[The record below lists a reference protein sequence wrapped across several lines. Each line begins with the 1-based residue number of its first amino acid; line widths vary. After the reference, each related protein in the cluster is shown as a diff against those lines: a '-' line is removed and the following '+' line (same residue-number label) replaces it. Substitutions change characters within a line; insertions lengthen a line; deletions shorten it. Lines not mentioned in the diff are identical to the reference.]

1 MWGFIYQ
8 ALYRK
13 YRSRT
18 FDEVCGQEQVTETLK
33 AQVASGRLSHAYL
46 FIGTR
51 GTGKTSCAKILA
63 KAVNCEHPVNGNP
76 CCQCAACRGIDDG
89 TVLDVVEIDAA
100 SNNGVDN
107 IRALRDE
114 AIFSPASVKKRV
126 YIVDEVHMLSIAAFN
141 ALLKILEEPPEHL
154 MFILATTELR
164 KVPATILSRCQRYS
178 FRRLDVEVISKH
190 LDYIASQEGFK
201 LTHEASELLA
211 RLADGGMRDAISLLD
226 QCSSAPVI
234 DEATVLEAT
243 GLAGNR
249 RVASLL
255 SAVAKHDSAAA
266 LDTFAELWRDGKD
279 PASLLSDL
287 CSLMRDVLLLS
298 LAPKGG
304 RSLLSGAYDAKT
316 LAAFSRA
323 FTREELLRNMQRAQE
338 AIASL
343 KDNPSPRT
351 AVEICLV
358 TLCDP
363 GMGAGIPELTARISR
378 LEAGT
383 PPPRAP
389 AAPEIEDFDVPAPA
403 PAAPKAR
410 AEARP
415 APEAKAPRAPEPAP
429 QPEPEPTPE
438 PVPVREPAPVP
449 EPVPEPEPMPEP
461 GPERAPVP
469 EDGGYIRDEAEPTP
483 EPVGRYFEPAPEETL
498 PDRPDNLPE
507 PPAAN
512 SAADWQ
518 ALVAAL
524 NGRLRVGAHRLLT
537 DPLQVSGKLAGGK
550 LSITFMN
557 SFAEKQLNTT
567 ETLALFRSAAEALC
581 GGPVE
586 LQVYS
591 ENGGAKLASR
601 DLEELQRFK
610 QVKFI

>member
-1 MWGFIYQ
+1 MWGPIYQ

-33 AQVASGRLSHAYL
+33 AQIASGRLSHAYL

-89 TVLDVVEIDAA
+89 SVMDVVEIDAA

-178 FRRLDVEVISKH
+178 FRRLDTEVISKH
-190 LDYIASQEGFK
+190 LDYIAAQEGFK

-226 QCSSAPVI
+226 QCSNSPVI

-255 SAVAKHDSAAA
+255 SAIGKRDAGAA
-266 LDTFAELWRDGKD
+266 LDIFASLWRDGKD

-287 CSLMRDVLLLS
+287 CALMRDVLLLD

-304 RSLLSGAYDAKT
+304 RALLSGAYDDKT
-316 LAAFSRA
+316 LRA
-323 FTREELLRNMQRAQE
+323 FARSFTRAELLRNMRRAQE
-338 AIASL
+338 ALSSL
-343 KDNPSPRT
+343 RDNPSPRT

-363 GMGAGIPELTARISR
+363 GIAADLPELDARVSR
-378 LEAGT
+378 LEHGA

-389 AAPEIEDFDVPAPA
+389 SLEPEPE
-403 PAAPKAR
+403 R
-410 AEARP
+410 RP
-415 APEAKAPRAPEPAP
+415 EPVTEREPEPIPAPEPAP
-429 QPEPEPTPE
+429 
-438 PVPVREPAPVP
+438 APIT
-449 EPVPEPEPMPEP
+449 ESE
-461 GPERAPVP
+461 G
-469 EDGGYIRDEAEPTP
+469 DGYIRDEAEPTP
-483 EPVGRYFEPAPEETL
+483 EPVGRYFEPEPEHAL
-498 PDRPDNLPE
+498 PDRPDNAPE
-507 PPAAN
+507 PGQAPGRAT
-512 SAADWQ
+512 WQ

-524 NGRLRVGAHRLLT
+524 DGRLRIGTYRLLS
-537 DPLQVSGKLAGGK
+537 DPLQVTGEFKGNL
-550 LSITFMN
+550 LRITFMN
-557 SFAEKQLNTT
+557 TFAENQLGDP
-567 ETLALFRSAAEALC
+567 ETLSIFRNTAEQLY

-586 LQVYS
+586 LVT
-591 ENGGAKLASR
+591 GAEDGAGRLASR
-601 DLEELQRFK
+601 SLEELRRFK

>member
-1 MWGFIYQ
+1 
-8 ALYRK
+8 
-13 YRSRT
+13 
-18 FDEVCGQEQVTETLK
+18 
-33 AQVASGRLSHAYL
+33 
-46 FIGTR
+46 
-51 GTGKTSCAKILA
+51 
-63 KAVNCEHPVNGNP
+63 
-76 CCQCAACRGIDDG
+76 
-89 TVLDVVEIDAA
+89 
-100 SNNGVDN
+100 
-107 IRALRDE
+107 
-114 AIFSPASVKKRV
+114 
-126 YIVDEVHMLSIAAFN
+126 MLSIAAFN

-249 RVASLL
+249 RVASIL

-287 CSLMRDVLLLS
+287 CALMRDVLLLG

-304 RSLLSGAYDAKT
+304 RSLLSGAYDTKT

-338 AIASL
+338 AIVSL

-358 TLCDP
+358 SLCDP
-363 GMGAGIPELTARISR
+363 GMGAGLPELIARISR
-378 LEAGT
+378 LEAGA

-389 AAPEIEDFDVPAPA
+389 AMPEMEDLDVPAP
-403 PAAPKAR
+403 PAPKAR

-415 APEAKAPRAPEPAP
+415 APEAKAAR
-429 QPEPEPTPE
+429 EPE
-438 PVPVREPAPVP
+438 PVREPAPAP
-449 EPVPEPEPMPEP
+449 AQEPMPEPMPEP
-461 GPERAPVP
+461 GPVQEPETTPEPVPVP
-469 EDGGYIRDEAEPTP
+469 EPVSAPGPEGGGYIRDEAEPTP
-483 EPVGRYFEPAPEETL
+483 EPVGRYFEPEPPETL

-507 PPAAN
+507 PPA
-512 SAADWQ
+512 SDGGADWS

-524 NGRLRVGAHRLLT
+524 KGRLRVGAHRLLT
-537 DPLQVSGKLAGGK
+537 DPLQVSGKLAGGR

-557 SFAEKQLNTT
+557 GFAEKQLNTT

-586 LQVYS
+586 LEVRS
-591 ENGGAKLASR
+591 EDGGAKLASR

>member
-1 MWGFIYQ
+1 MWGSIYQ

-249 RVASLL
+249 RVASIL

-287 CSLMRDVLLLS
+287 CALMRDVLLLG

-304 RSLLSGAYDAKT
+304 RSLLSGAYDTKT

-338 AIASL
+338 AIVSL

-358 TLCDP
+358 SLCDP
-363 GMGAGIPELTARISR
+363 GMGAGLPELIARISR
-378 LEAGT
+378 LEAGA
-383 PPPRAP
+383 PPARAP
-389 AAPEIEDFDVPAPA
+389 AAPEPEDLDVPAP
-403 PAAPKAR
+403 PAPKAR
-410 AEARP
+410 AEAKP
-415 APEAKAPRAPEPAP
+415 APEAKAAREPEPAP
-429 QPEPEPTPE
+429 APEPTPE
-438 PVPVREPAPVP
+438 PGPVPELKTTPEP
-449 EPVPEPEPMPEP
+449 EPVPEPVSATEPE
-461 GPERAPVP
+461 
-469 EDGGYIRDEAEPTP
+469 GGYIRDEAEPTP
-483 EPVGRYFEPAPEETL
+483 EPVGRYFEPEPPETL

-507 PPAAN
+507 PPA
-512 SAADWQ
+512 SDGGADWS

-524 NGRLRVGAHRLLT
+524 KGRLRVGAHRLLT
-537 DPLQVSGKLAGGK
+537 DPLQVSGKLAGGR

-557 SFAEKQLNTT
+557 GFAEKQLNTT

-586 LQVYS
+586 LEVRS
-591 ENGGAKLASR
+591 EDGGAKLASR

>member
-1 MWGFIYQ
+1 M
-8 ALYRK
+8 LYRK
-13 YRSRT
+13 WRPQSFADVY
-18 FDEVCGQEQVTETLK
+18 GQDQVTAALRNELRT
-33 AQVASGRLSHAYL
+33 GRLAHAYL
-46 FIGTR
+46 FTGSR
-51 GTGKTSCAKILA
+51 GTGKTTCAKILA
-63 KAVNCEHPVNGNP
+63 KAVNCLQPREGDP
-76 CCQCAACRGIDDG
+76 CNECEVCRGIDAG
-89 TVLDVVEIDAA
+89 SIMDVVEIDAA

-178 FRRLDVEVISKH
+178 FRRLDTDVISKH
-190 LDYIASQEGFK
+190 LDYIAAQEGFK

-226 QCSSAPVI
+226 QCSNSPVI

-255 SAVAKHDSAAA
+255 SAIGKRDAGAA
-266 LDTFAELWRDGKD
+266 LDIFASLWRDGKD

-287 CSLMRDVLLLS
+287 CALMRDVLLLD

-304 RSLLSGAYDAKT
+304 RALLSGAYDDKT
-316 LAAFSRA
+316 LRA
-323 FTREELLRNMQRAQE
+323 FARGFTRAELLRNMRRAQE
-338 AIASL
+338 ALSSL
-343 KDNPSPRT
+343 RDNPSPRT

-363 GMGAGIPELTARISR
+363 GIAADLPELDARVSR
-378 LEAGT
+378 LEHGA

-389 AAPEIEDFDVPAPA
+389 SLEPEPEPEPERQPEPVPE
-403 PAAPKAR
+403 R
-410 AEARP
+410 E
-415 APEAKAPRAPEPAP
+415 PEPIPAPEPAP
-429 QPEPEPTPE
+429 VFEPKPISMPEPIP
-438 PVPVREPAPVP
+438 EPAP
-449 EPVPEPEPMPEP
+449 EP
-461 GPERAPVP
+461 APAP
-469 EDGGYIRDEAEPTP
+469 ITESEGDGYIRDEAEPTP
-483 EPVGRYFEPAPEETL
+483 EPVGRYFEPEPEHAL
-498 PDRPDNLPE
+498 PDRPDNAPE
-507 PPAAN
+507 PGQAPGRAT
-512 SAADWQ
+512 WQ

-524 NGRLRVGAHRLLT
+524 DGRLRIGTYRLLS
-537 DPLQVSGKLAGGK
+537 DPLQVTGEFKGNL
-550 LSITFMN
+550 LRITFMN
-557 SFAEKQLNTT
+557 TFAENQLGDP
-567 ETLALFRSAAEALC
+567 ETLSLFRNTAEQLY

-586 LQVYS
+586 LVT
-591 ENGGAKLASR
+591 GAEDGAGRLASR
-601 DLEELQRFK
+601 SLEELRRFK

>member
-1 MWGFIYQ
+1 MWGLIYQ

-178 FRRLDVEVISKH
+178 FRRLDAEVISKH
-190 LDYIASQEGFK
+190 LEHIASQEGFQ
-201 LTHEASELLA
+201 LTHEAAELLA

-226 QCSSAPVI
+226 QCSSSPVI
-234 DEATVLEAT
+234 DEAAVLEAT

-255 SAVAKHDSAAA
+255 SAIAKHDSAAA
-266 LDTFAELWRDGKD
+266 LDIFAELWRDGKD

-287 CSLMRDVLLLS
+287 CALMRDVLLLG

-304 RSLLSGAYDAKT
+304 RALLSGAYDAKT

-323 FTREELLRNMQRAQE
+323 FTREELLRNMQRTQE
-338 AIASL
+338 AIVSL

-363 GMGAGIPELTARISR
+363 GMGAGMPELMARISR

-389 AAPEIEDFDVPAPA
+389 AMPEGFYVPEPE
-403 PAAPKAR
+403 PVCEPEPKPVR
-410 AEARP
+410 ASSPPPVRP
-415 APEAKAPRAPEPAP
+415 PEPEPEPLPEPERVPEAADVGYIRDEA
-429 QPEPEPTPE
+429 EPTPE
-438 PVPVREPAPVP
+438 PEGRYFEPA
-449 EPVPEPEPMPEP
+449 
-461 GPERAPVP
+461 P

-483 EPVGRYFEPAPEETL
+483 EPEGRYFEPAPEETL
-498 PDRPDNLPE
+498 PDRPDNIPE
-507 PPAAN
+507 PPAAVN
-512 SAADWQ
+512 GAADWRS
-518 ALVAAL
+518 LVAAL
-524 NGRLRVGAHRLLT
+524 DGRLRVGTYRLLT
-537 DPLQVSGKLAGGK
+537 DPLQVTGELSGGK
-550 LSITFMN
+550 LNITFMN

-567 ETLALFRSAAEALC
+567 ETLALFRSAAETLC
-581 GGPVE
+581 GAPVE
-586 LQVYS
+586 LNILS

>member
-1 MWGFIYQ
+1 MSAYQ

-13 YRSRT
+13 YRPQT
-18 FDEVCGQEQVTETLK
+18 FDDVSGQMAVTQTLK
-33 AQVASGRLSHAYL
+33 TQIMTGKMSHAYL
-46 FIGTR
+46 FTGSR

-63 KAVNCEHPVNGNP
+63 KAVNCLNPDHGNP
-76 CCQCAACRGIDDG
+76 CNVCEACKAIDSGSCMD
-89 TVLDVVEIDAA
+89 VLEIDAA

-178 FRRLDVEVISKH
+178 FRRLDTEVISKH
-190 LDYIASQEGFK
+190 LDYIAAQEGFK

-226 QCSSAPVI
+226 QCSNSPVI

-255 SAVAKHDSAAA
+255 SAIGKRDAGAA
-266 LDTFAELWRDGKD
+266 LDIFASLWRDGKD

-287 CSLMRDVLLLS
+287 CALMRDVLLLD

-304 RSLLSGAYDAKT
+304 RALLSGAYDDKT
-316 LAAFSRA
+316 LRA
-323 FTREELLRNMQRAQE
+323 FARSFTRAELLRNMRRAQE
-338 AIASL
+338 ALSSL
-343 KDNPSPRT
+343 RDNPSPRT

-363 GMGAGIPELTARISR
+363 GIAADLPELDARVSR
-378 LEAGT
+378 LEHGA

-389 AAPEIEDFDVPAPA
+389 SLEPEPEPERQPEPVPE
-403 PAAPKAR
+403 R
-410 AEARP
+410 E
-415 APEAKAPRAPEPAP
+415 PEPIPAPEPAP
-429 QPEPEPTPE
+429 VFEPKPISMPEPIPE
-438 PVPVREPAPVP
+438 PDPEPAP
-449 EPVPEPEPMPEP
+449 
-461 GPERAPVP
+461 APIT
-469 EDGGYIRDEAEPTP
+469 ESEGDGYIRDEAEPTP
-483 EPVGRYFEPAPEETL
+483 EPVGRYFEPEPEHAL
-498 PDRPDNLPE
+498 PDRPDNAPE
-507 PPAAN
+507 PGQATGRAT
-512 SAADWQ
+512 WQ

-524 NGRLRVGAHRLLT
+524 DGRLRIGTYRLLS
-537 DPLQVSGKLAGGK
+537 DPLQVTGEFKGNL
-550 LSITFMN
+550 LRITFMN
-557 SFAEKQLNTT
+557 TFAENQLGDP
-567 ETLALFRSAAEALC
+567 ETLSLFRNTAEQLY

-586 LQVYS
+586 LVT
-591 ENGGAKLASR
+591 GAEDGAGRLASR
-601 DLEELQRFK
+601 SLEELRRFK

>member
-1 MWGFIYQ
+1 MYQ
-8 ALYRK
+8 VLYRK
-13 YRSRT
+13 WRPQSFADVY
-18 FDEVCGQEQVTETLK
+18 GQDQVTAALRNELRT
-33 AQVASGRLSHAYL
+33 GRLAHAYL
-46 FIGTR
+46 FTGSR
-51 GTGKTSCAKILA
+51 GTGKTTCAKILA
-63 KAVNCEHPVNGNP
+63 KAVNCLQPREGDP
-76 CCQCAACRGIDDG
+76 CNECEVCRGIDAG
-89 TVLDVVEIDAA
+89 SIMDVVEIDAA

-249 RVASLL
+249 RVASIL

-287 CSLMRDVLLLS
+287 CALMRDVLLLG

-304 RSLLSGAYDAKT
+304 RSLLSGAYDTKT

-338 AIASL
+338 AIVSL

-358 TLCDP
+358 SLCDP
-363 GMGAGIPELTARISR
+363 GMGAGLPELIARISR
-378 LEAGT
+378 LEAGA

-389 AAPEIEDFDVPAPA
+389 AMPEPEDLDLPAP
-403 PAAPKAR
+403 PAPKAR
-410 AEARP
+410 AEAKP
-415 APEAKAPRAPEPAP
+415 APEAKAAREPEPAP
-429 QPEPEPTPE
+429 
-438 PVPVREPAPVP
+438 A
-449 EPVPEPEPMPEP
+449 PEPEPMPEP
-461 GPERAPVP
+461 GPVQEPEPAPVP
-469 EDGGYIRDEAEPTP
+469 EPVSAPGPEGGGYIRDEAEPTP
-483 EPVGRYFEPAPEETL
+483 EPVGRYFEPEPPDTL

-507 PPAAN
+507 PPA
-512 SAADWQ
+512 SDGGADWS

-524 NGRLRVGAHRLLT
+524 KGRLRVGAHRLLT
-537 DPLQVSGKLAGGK
+537 DPLQVSGKLAGGR

-557 SFAEKQLNTT
+557 GFAEKQLNTT

-586 LQVYS
+586 LEVRS
-591 ENGGAKLASR
+591 EDGGAKLASR

>member
-1 MWGFIYQ
+1 MYRV
-8 ALYRK
+8 LYRK
-13 YRSRT
+13 WRPKSF
-18 FDEVCGQEQVTETLK
+18 FDVVGQEHITVTLK
-33 AQVASGRLSHAYL
+33 NEIMTSKISHAYL
-46 FIGTR
+46 FTGSR
-51 GTGKTSCAKILA
+51 GTGKTTCAKIFA
-63 KAVNCEHPVNGNP
+63 KAVNCLYPKDGEP
-76 CCQCAACRGIDDG
+76 CNECEICRGIDDG
-89 TVLDVVEIDAA
+89 TVLDVEEIDAA

-178 FRRLDVEVISKH
+178 FRRLDVEVISRH

-249 RVASLL
+249 RVASIL

-287 CSLMRDVLLLS
+287 CALMRDVLLLG

-304 RSLLSGAYDAKT
+304 RSLLSGAYDTKT

-338 AIASL
+338 AIVSL

-358 TLCDP
+358 SLCDP
-363 GMGAGIPELTARISR
+363 GMGAGLPELIARISR
-378 LEAGT
+378 LEAGA

-389 AAPEIEDFDVPAPA
+389 AAPEPEDLDLPAP
-403 PAAPKAR
+403 PAPKAR

-415 APEAKAPRAPEPAP
+415 APEAKAAR
-429 QPEPEPTPE
+429 EPE
-438 PVPVREPAPVP
+438 PVREPAPA
-449 EPVPEPEPMPEP
+449 PEPEPMPEP
-461 GPERAPVP
+461 GPVQEPVSAPGP
-469 EDGGYIRDEAEPTP
+469 EEGGYIRDEAEPTP
-483 EPVGRYFEPAPEETL
+483 EPVGRYFEPEPPETL

-507 PPAAN
+507 PPA
-512 SAADWQ
+512 SDGGADWS

-524 NGRLRVGAHRLLT
+524 KGRLRVGAHRLLT
-537 DPLQVSGKLAGGK
+537 DPLQVSGKLAGGR

-557 SFAEKQLNTT
+557 GFAEKQLNTT

-586 LQVYS
+586 LEVRS
-591 ENGGAKLASR
+591 EDGGAKLASR

>member
-1 MWGFIYQ
+1 MWGLIYQ

-178 FRRLDVEVISKH
+178 FRRLDAEVISKH
-190 LDYIASQEGFK
+190 LEYIASQEGFQ
-201 LTHEASELLA
+201 LTHEAAELLA

-226 QCSSAPVI
+226 QCSSSPVI
-234 DEATVLEAT
+234 DEAAVLEAT

-255 SAVAKHDSAAA
+255 SAIAKHDSAAA
-266 LDTFAELWRDGKD
+266 LDIFAELWRDGKD

-287 CSLMRDVLLLS
+287 CALMRDVLLLG

-304 RSLLSGAYDAKT
+304 RALLSGAYDAKT

-338 AIASL
+338 AIVSL

-363 GMGAGIPELTARISR
+363 GMGAGMPELMARISR

-389 AAPEIEDFDVPAPA
+389 AMPEDFYV
-403 PAAPKAR
+403 
-410 AEARP
+410 
-415 APEAKAPRAPEPAP
+415 PEPEPVCEPEPKPVRASSP
-429 QPEPEPTPE
+429 SPVRQPEPEPE
-438 PVPVREPAPVP
+438 PL
-449 EPVPEPEPMPEP
+449 PEPE
-461 GPERAPVP
+461 RVP
-469 EDGGYIRDEAEPTP
+469 EAADVGYIRDEAEPTP
-483 EPVGRYFEPAPEETL
+483 EPEGRYFEPAPEDGGYIRDKAEPTSEPEGRYFEPAPEETL
-498 PDRPDNLPE
+498 PDRPDNIPE
-507 PPAAN
+507 PPAAVN
-512 SAADWQ
+512 GAADWRS
-518 ALVAAL
+518 LVAAL
-524 NGRLRVGAHRLLT
+524 DGRLRVGTYRLLT
-537 DPLQVSGKLAGGK
+537 DPLQVTGELSGGK
-550 LSITFMN
+550 LNITFMN

-567 ETLALFRSAAEALC
+567 ETLALFRSAAETLC
-581 GGPVE
+581 GAPVE
-586 LQVYS
+586 LNILS

>member
-1 MWGFIYQ
+1 MSAYQ

-13 YRSRT
+13 YRPQT
-18 FDEVCGQEQVTETLK
+18 FDDVSGQMAVTQTLK
-33 AQVASGRLSHAYL
+33 TQIMTGKMSHAYL
-46 FIGTR
+46 FTGSR

-63 KAVNCEHPVNGNP
+63 KAVNCLNPDRGNP
-76 CCQCAACRGIDDG
+76 CNVCEACKAIDSGSCMD
-89 TVLDVVEIDAA
+89 VLEIDAA

-178 FRRLDVEVISKH
+178 FRRLDTEVISKH
-190 LDYIASQEGFK
+190 LDYIAAQEGFK

-226 QCSSAPVI
+226 QCSNSPVI

-255 SAVAKHDSAAA
+255 SAIGKRDAGAA
-266 LDTFAELWRDGKD
+266 LDIFASLWRDGKD

-287 CSLMRDVLLLS
+287 CALMRDVLLLD

-304 RSLLSGAYDAKT
+304 RSLLSGAYDDKA
-316 LAAFSRA
+316 LRA
-323 FTREELLRNMQRAQE
+323 FARSFTRAELLRNMRRAQE
-338 AIASL
+338 ALSSL
-343 KDNPSPRT
+343 RDNPSPRT

-363 GMGAGIPELTARISR
+363 GIAADLPELDARVSR
-378 LEAGT
+378 LEHGA

-389 AAPEIEDFDVPAPA
+389 SLEPEPERRPEPVPE
-403 PAAPKAR
+403 R
-410 AEARP
+410 E
-415 APEAKAPRAPEPAP
+415 PEPIPAPEPAP
-429 QPEPEPTPE
+429 VFEPKPISMPEPIPE
-438 PVPVREPAPVP
+438 PDPEPAP
-449 EPVPEPEPMPEP
+449 
-461 GPERAPVP
+461 APIT
-469 EDGGYIRDEAEPTP
+469 ESEGDGYIRDEAEPTP
-483 EPVGRYFEPAPEETL
+483 EPVGRYFEPEPEHAL
-498 PDRPDNLPE
+498 PDRPDNAPE
-507 PPAAN
+507 PGQAPGRAT
-512 SAADWQ
+512 WQ

-524 NGRLRVGAHRLLT
+524 DGRLRIGTYRLLS
-537 DPLQVSGKLAGGK
+537 DPLQVTGEFKGNL
-550 LSITFMN
+550 LRITFMN
-557 SFAEKQLNTT
+557 TFAENQLGDP
-567 ETLALFRSAAEALC
+567 ETLSLFRNTAEQLY

-586 LQVYS
+586 LVT
-591 ENGGAKLASR
+591 GAEDGAGRLASR
-601 DLEELQRFK
+601 SLEELRRFK

>member
-1 MWGFIYQ
+1 MWGSIYQ

-249 RVASLL
+249 RVASIL

-287 CSLMRDVLLLS
+287 CALMRDVLLLG

-304 RSLLSGAYDAKT
+304 RSLLSGAYDTKT

-338 AIASL
+338 AIVSL

-358 TLCDP
+358 SLCDP
-363 GMGAGIPELTARISR
+363 GMGAGLPELIARISR
-378 LEAGT
+378 LEAGA
-383 PPPRAP
+383 PPARAP
-389 AAPEIEDFDVPAPA
+389 AAPEPEDLDLPAP
-403 PAAPKAR
+403 PAPKAR
-410 AEARP
+410 AEAKP
-415 APEAKAPRAPEPAP
+415 APEAKAAREPEPAP
-429 QPEPEPTPE
+429 APEPTPE
-438 PVPVREPAPVP
+438 PGPVPELKTTPEP
-449 EPVPEPEPMPEP
+449 EPVPEPVSATEPE
-461 GPERAPVP
+461 
-469 EDGGYIRDEAEPTP
+469 GGYIRDEAEPTP
-483 EPVGRYFEPAPEETL
+483 EPVGRYFEPEPPETL

-507 PPAAN
+507 PPAADGG
-512 SAADWQ
+512 ADWS

-537 DPLQVSGKLAGGK
+537 DPLQVNGKLAGGR

-557 SFAEKQLNTT
+557 GFAEKQLNTT

-586 LQVYS
+586 LEVRS
-591 ENGGAKLASR
+591 EDGGAKLASR

>member
-1 MWGFIYQ
+1 MWGSIYQ

-190 LDYIASQEGFK
+190 LEYIASQEGFK

-249 RVASLL
+249 RVASIL

-287 CSLMRDVLLLS
+287 CALMRDVLLLS

-304 RSLLSGAYDAKT
+304 RSLLSGAYDTKT

-358 TLCDP
+358 SLCDP
-363 GMGAGIPELTARISR
+363 GMGAGIPELIARISR

-389 AAPEIEDFDVPAPA
+389 AMPEMEDLDVPAP
-403 PAAPKAR
+403 PAPKAR
-410 AEARP
+410 AEAKP
-415 APEAKAPRAPEPAP
+415 APEIRAAREPEPAP
-429 QPEPEPTPE
+429 MPEPEPISE
-438 PVPVREPAPVP
+438 P
-449 EPVPEPEPMPEP
+449 EPVPEPETTPEP
-461 GPERAPVP
+461 ELEPVP
-469 EDGGYIRDEAEPTP
+469 EAVSAPEPENGGYIRDEAEPTP
-483 EPVGRYFEPAPEETL
+483 EPVGRYFEPEPPETL

-512 SAADWQ
+512 SSADWR

-524 NGRLRVGAHRLLT
+524 DGRLRVGAHRLLT
-537 DPLQVSGKLAGGK
+537 DPLQVNGELAGGK

-557 SFAEKQLNTT
+557 GFAEKQLNTT
-567 ETLALFRSAAEALC
+567 ETLALFRSTAEALC

-586 LQVYS
+586 LQVFS